1 MLEGLEDLNTE
12 TTEVTGKL
20 GATLLVMNKLK
31 DSAKEVSIE
40 GLKKGADASI
50 VKLFKLQDSIIKTSR
65 DLGQSAAQAKLME
78 TEIGRAAVNALNMG
92 GNLEDVVKH
101 FEQINSTLGRT
112 TYVSAEAL
120 TNMEAMQKLGVKTET
135 FKSFELFFD
144 KVGGGVDGSVQKQME
159 LVNTAKKYGL
169 NVGQFLGTVSGKL
182 DIVTKYGFPKGVEDL
197 ASMVAKSQVL
207 GDTLSVAQGF
217 ADQIMDSPEKAYD
230 AAAQL
235 QTLGGSFSQLGDGAR
250 LLYLAQNDLKG
261 LNDELINATRGIATF
276 NEETGQF
283 EISANER
290 GRLRALKNSGVG
302 IDVKGLEESALKL
315 AKQEKILGQLGSVN
329 LGGKTPE
336 EEKELKETL
345 ANYAQLGKGGV
356 ITIQGKEIGGLNAE
370 RIKEI
375 MDGLRGKGSELSTNA
390 DDNVKMIQSNM
401 SAQEASTLQSN
412 LFSQAIAVSV
422 LKVGEFSTT
431 LDTVTAAQTQ
441 LISLINTKT
450 VGSEMGGDLV
460 KTFQDNI
467 KDASA
472 ALSTALGNI
481 PSSDKSKKEQ
491 PAIPLT
497 VTGAA
502 KIEVDIKGMDLKF
515 VDVIKTATLDYVRE
529 EMKKK
534 GYSI

>member
-1 MLEGLEDLNTE
+1 MTTSLKDDLVDAGTNAAALTLVMKTLQE
-12 TTEVTGKL
+12 QTGKISL
-20 GATLLVMNKLK
+20 A
-31 DSAKEVSIE
+31 
-40 GLKKGADASI
+40 GLKNTADKSI
-50 VKLFKLQDSIIKTSR
+50 DSIFKLQTNIIKTSR
-65 DLGQSAAQAKLME
+65 ELGQSAAQAKMME
-78 TEIGRAAVNALNMG
+78 TEIGKAAVNALEMG

-101 FEQINSTLGRT
+101 FEQINLTLGRT

-135 FKSFELFFD
+135 FQSFEKFFD
-144 KVGGGVDGSVQKQME
+144 KVGGGIDGAVQKQME
-159 LVNTAKKYGL
+159 LVNTAKSYGL
-169 NVGQFLGTVSGKL
+169 NVGTFLGSVSGKL
-182 DIVTKYGFPKGVEDL
+182 DILTKYGFPNGVKDL

-261 LNDELINATRGIATF
+261 LNDELINATRGMATF
-276 NEETGQF
+276 NKETGQF

-290 GRLRALKNSGVG
+290 GRLRALKNSGIG
-302 IDVKGLEESALKL
+302 IDPKELEETALKL
-315 AKQEKILGQLGSVN
+315 AKQEKILGQLGNIN

-356 ITIQGKEIGGLNAE
+356 VTIKGEEIGGLSAKQIN
-370 RIKEI
+370 EI
-375 MDGLRGKGSELSTNA
+375 MVGLQGKGSELSNNA
-390 DDNVKMIQSNM
+390 DNNVKMMQANM

-412 LFSQAIAVSV
+412 LFNQAMAVSV
-422 LKVGEFSTT
+422 LKVGKFSET
-431 LDTVTAAQTQ
+431 LDTVTAAQTK
-441 LISLINTKT
+441 LISIINAKT
-450 VGSEMGGDLV
+450 VSSEMGGELV
-460 KTFQDNI
+460 NTFKTNI
-467 KDASA
+467 EKTSNSLSDA
-472 ALSTALGNI
+472 LTRI
-481 PSSDKSKKEQ
+481 PLSDKSNAEQ
-491 PAIPLT
+491 PPTPLT

-515 VDVIKTATLDYVRE
+515 ADVIKTATLDYVRE

-534 GYSI
+534 GYSF

>member
-1 MLEGLEDLNTE
+1 MTGLEELNDGLANAGTN
-12 TTEVTGKL
+12 TATVTLAMGKL
-20 GATLLVMNKLK
+20 KKAAEGVSLSGLQNTADKSI
-31 DSAKEVSIE
+31 DS
-40 GLKKGADASI
+40 
-50 VKLFKLQDSIIKTSR
+50 LFKLQDKIIQTSR
-65 DLGQSAAQAKLME
+65 NLGQSAAQAKLME
-78 TEIGRAAVNALNMG
+78 TEIGKAAINAIEMG

-101 FEQINSTLGRT
+101 FEQINLTLGRT

-135 FKSFELFFD
+135 FQSFEKFFD
-144 KVGGGVDGSVQKQME
+144 KVGGGVDGAVQKQME
-159 LVNTAKKYGL
+159 LVNTAKSYGL

-182 DIVTKYGFPKGVEDL
+182 DILNKYGFPNGVKDL

-207 GDTLSVAQGF
+207 GDTLSVAQSF

-261 LNDELINATRGIATF
+261 LNDELINSTRGIATF
-276 NEETGQF
+276 NKESGQF
-283 EISANER
+283 EIGTAEKFRIREVAKTFGADAN
-290 GRLRALKNSGVG
+290 L
-302 IDVKGLEESALKL
+302 IIESSLKL
-315 AKQEKILGQLGSVN
+315 AKQEKILSQLGDIN

-356 ITIQGKEIGGLNAE
+356 VTIKGEEIGGLNSAQ
-370 RIKEI
+370 IKDI
-375 MDGLRGKGSELSTNA
+375 MVGLQGKGSELSNNA

-401 SAQEASTLQSN
+401 SAQEASTVQTN
-412 LFSQAIAVSV
+412 LFSNAMAISV
-422 LKVGEFSTT
+422 LKVGDFSKT

-441 LISLINTKT
+441 VISSIRAATVDSKTGGELVKGFQKNIEDTSLLITKT
-450 VGSEMGGDLV
+450 LETFTSAKIKSE
-460 KTFQDNI
+460 N
-467 KDASA
+467 
-472 ALSTALGNI
+472 
-481 PSSDKSKKEQ
+481 P
-491 PAIPLT
+491 PAPLT

-515 VDVIKTATLDYVRE
+515 VDAIKPAIVDAVLE

-534 GYSI
+534 GYSK

>member
-1 MLEGLEDLNTE
+1 MMTSIKDELVDAGTNAAALT
-12 TTEVTGKL
+12 
-20 GATLLVMNKLK
+20 LVMKTLQEQVGK
-31 DSAKEVSIE
+31 ISLT
-40 GLKKGADASI
+40 GLKNSADKSI
-50 VKLFKLQDSIIKTSR
+50 DSIFKLQTGIIKTSR
-65 DLGQSAAQAKLME
+65 DLGQSAAQAKMME
-78 TEIGRAAVNALNMG
+78 TEIGKAAVNALQMG

-101 FEQINSTLGRT
+101 FEQINTTLGRT

-135 FKSFELFFD
+135 FQSFEKFFD
-144 KVGGGVDGSVQKQME
+144 KVGGGIDGAVQKQME
-159 LVNTAKKYGL
+159 LVNTAKSYGL
-169 NVGQFLGTVSGKL
+169 NTGQFLTTVSSKL
-182 DIVTKYGFPKGVEDL
+182 DILTKYGFPNGVKDL

-261 LNDELINATRGIATF
+261 LNDELINATRGMATF
-276 NEETGQF
+276 NKETGQF

-290 GRLRALKNSGVG
+290 GRLRALKNSGIG
-302 IDVKGLEESALKL
+302 IDPKELEETALKL
-315 AKQEKILGQLGSVN
+315 AKQEKILGQLGNIN

-356 ITIQGKEIGGLNAE
+356 VTIKGEEIGGLSAKQIN
-370 RIKEI
+370 EI
-375 MDGLRGKGSELSTNA
+375 MVGLQGKGSELSNNA
-390 DDNVKMIQSNM
+390 DNNVKMIQSNM

-412 LFSQAIAVSV
+412 LFSQAMAVSV
-422 LKVGEFSTT
+422 LKVGKFSET
-431 LDTVTAAQTQ
+431 LDTVTAAQTK
-441 LISLINTKT
+441 LISIINAKT
-450 VGSEMGGDLV
+450 VSSEMGGELV
-460 KTFQDNI
+460 GTFKSNI
-467 KDASA
+467 EKASNLLSDA
-472 ALSTALGNI
+472 LTKI
-481 PSSDKSKKEQ
+481 PLSDKSNAEQ
-491 PAIPLT
+491 PPTPLT

-515 VDVIKTATLDYVRE
+515 ADVIKTATLDYVRE

-534 GYSI
+534 GYSF

>member
-1 MLEGLEDLNTE
+1 MTGSENTVEETNKAVDGLSKKVTDLGVSIAKNLT
-12 TTEVTGKL
+12 L
-20 GATLLVMNKLK
+20 GGLA
-31 DSAKEVSIE
+31 DSAKEAINQLS
-40 GLKKGADASI
+40 K
-50 VKLFKLQDSIIKTSR
+50 FQDKNISVARS
-65 DLGQSAAQAKLME
+65 LGQSAGFAKRLE
-78 TEIGRAAVNALNMG
+78 GDFGKAAVTIVAMG
-92 GNLEDVVKH
+92 GKLEDVFDIYKG
-101 FEQINSTLGRT
+101 INNELGRT
-112 TYVSAEAL
+112 TFLSEKFLVNAKAIK
-120 TNMEAMQKLGVKTET
+120 TFGVDEKTIN
-135 FKSFELFFD
+135 SFGSFFD
-144 KVGGGVDGSVQKQME
+144 KVGGGMDASMSKQIE
-159 LVNTAKKYGL
+159 LVNTAQKYGL
-169 NVGQFLGTVSGKL
+169 NTGQFLTTVAGKL
-182 DIVTKYGFPKGVEDL
+182 DILTKYGFPNGVKDL

-261 LNDELINATRGIATF
+261 LNDELINATRGMATF
-276 NEETGQF
+276 NKETGQF

-290 GRLRALKNSGVG
+290 GRLRALKNSGIG
-302 IDVKGLEESALKL
+302 IDPKELEETALKL
-315 AKQEKILGQLGSVN
+315 AKQEKILGQLNSIN

-356 ITIQGKEIGGLNAE
+356 ITIQGKEIGGLDSDS
-370 RIKEI
+370 IKKI
-375 MDGLRGKGSELSTNA
+375 MVGLQGKGSELSTNA
-390 DDNVKMIQSNM
+390 DDNVKMMQSNM

-412 LFSQAIAVSV
+412 LFSQAMAVSV

-431 LDTVTAAQTQ
+431 LDSVTAAQTK
-441 LISLINTKT
+441 LISLINAKT
-450 VGSEMGGDLV
+450 VGSETGGELV
-460 KTFQDNI
+460 NTFKTNI
-467 KDASA
+467 VDASKLLTE
-472 ALSTALGNI
+472 ALNKI
-481 PSSDKSKKEQ
+481 PLNDKSKAEQ
-491 PAIPLT
+491 PATPLT